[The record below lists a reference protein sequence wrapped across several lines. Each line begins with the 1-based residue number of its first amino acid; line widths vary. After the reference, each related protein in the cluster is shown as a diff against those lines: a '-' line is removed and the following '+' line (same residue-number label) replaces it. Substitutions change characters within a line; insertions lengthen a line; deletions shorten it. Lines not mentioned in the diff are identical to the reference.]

1 MHPSPYLS
9 FSHGVRQI
17 QEAPSEAPGQPL
29 DAVSDVADT
38 TSEAAISFLQWI
50 SSGQREALIA
60 LAVAFGSAALFYG
73 ARIGLMMFLPKL
85 PRRDQYSLSAIVRRM
100 VGRIRSYFIFAAS
113 LLIAGQFVGFPSSVD
128 AGIQIVFVLASVLQV
143 AELLQ
148 EFIVSFIKRGAV
160 RNSGD
165 AVALASAVN
174 VLKWLANVSIWSVAL
189 LLILDNIGADVTA
202 LLAGLGIGGVAIGL
216 AAQGIFKDL
225 FSALS
230 IIFDR
235 PFQRGDV
242 IRYGETWG
250 TIEDIGLKTTRIR
263 SKTGEQ
269 IIISNT
275 NLLDLEIHNLA
286 RMPKRRIEVGF
297 GIIYGTH
304 PDQADSVVG
313 MVSKLVNE
321 MDGID
326 LECCNFAGFGAS
338 SLDFELVFYS
348 LNPDYIRS
356 KAATSKL
363 LLAVFRKFHEEGIDF
378 AFPTQTIHLASLPAD
393 TTEEIAGAVER
404 SLKNVTIDE
413 AA

>member
-1 MHPSPYLS
+1 MQTLFHFPYSL
-9 FSHGVRQI
+9 VIRQA
-17 QEAPSEAPGQPL
+17 QDAPSKAPGQPL
-29 DAVSDVADT
+29 EAVSDVADT

-60 LAVAFGSAALFYG
+60 LAVAIGSAALFYG
-73 ARIGLMMFLPKL
+73 ARMGLMMILPKL

-100 VGRIRSYFIFAAS
+100 VGRIRSYFILAAS
-113 LLIAGQFVGFPSSVD
+113 LLIAGQFIEFPSAVD

-148 EFIVSFIKRGAV
+148 ELVVSFIKRGAL

-242 IRYGETWG
+242 IKYGETWG

-286 RMPKRRIEVGF
+286 RMPKRRIETGF

-304 PDQADSVVG
+304 PDQAEKVVG
-313 MVSKLVNE
+313 LVSKLVE
-321 MDGID
+321 EIDGVD

-348 LNPDYIRS
+348 LNPDYKRS

-363 LLAVFRKFHEEGIDF
+363 LLAVFRKFHEEGINF
-378 AFPTQTIHLASLPAD
+378 AFPTQTIHLASLPGD

-404 SLKNVTIDE
+404 SLKSIDIGD